1 MNETN
6 LSIVFGPNLLRPP
19 PSAGGTGL
27 TEMGDAGKVISLMR
41 LLLQVRHGACVCV
54 CVSVSVCLCLSVFV
68 CVCVCAV
75 SVSVCVFVCV
85 CVCVCVCICVCVCSN
100 HS

>member
-19 PSAGGTGL
+19 PALGGTGL

-41 LLLQVRHGACVCV
+41 LLLQNYDYFFGTNAAT
-54 CVSVSVCLCLSVFV
+54 SVAGMVV
-68 CVCVCAV
+68 AP
-75 SVSVCVFVCV
+75 
-85 CVCVCVCICVCVCSN
+85 
-100 HS
+100 